1 MDYTKQELLEAGR
14 QIESTVHKLRET
26 LKTLEGKE
34 ERARYKSQIT
44 LAGRRIEAFTIA
56 LSLIEREIENCEWAD
71 MPPGASVRRRRHA
84 LAFDTL
90 PSSDANVISS
100 L

>member
-44 LAGRRIEAFTIA
+44 LAGRRIEAFRIA
-56 LSLIEREIENCEWAD
+56 LSLIEREIENCE
-71 MPPGASVRRRRHA
+71 
-84 LAFDTL
+84 
-90 PSSDANVISS
+90 
-100 L
+100 